1 MQPRWCAML
10 LAISASAEEII
21 AAGNAGD
28 ARAIAATR
36 SFSKYLAQGCCSLI
50 QLLDPEALILSGGV
64 AQNNPMLL
72 QALGEKLAVIV
83 PAWKEREL
91 MIVGSPLGYYGGVL
105 GAAAVAME
113 RLFC

>member
-50 QLLDPEALILSGGV
+50 QLLDPEALILSGV
-64 AQNNPMLL
+64 WPRTIRCCSRRSARNLL
-72 QALGEKLAVIV
+72 
-83 PAWKEREL
+83 
-91 MIVGSPLGYYGGVL
+91 
-105 GAAAVAME
+105 
-113 RLFC
+113 

>member
-1 MQPRWCAML
+1 LVRYAAGNFSCV
-10 LAISASAEEII
+10 EDII
-21 AAGNAGD
+21 AAGHAGD
-28 ARAIAATR
+28 ARAVAAIR

-72 QALGEKLAVIV
+72 RALGEELAVIV

-91 MIVGSPLGYYGGVL
+91 IIVGSPLGYYGGVL

>member
-1 MQPRWCAML
+1 
-10 LAISASAEEII
+10 
-21 AAGNAGD
+21 
-28 ARAIAATR
+28 
-36 SFSKYLAQGCCSLI
+36 
-50 QLLDPEALILSGGV
+50 V